1 MGQVNRK
8 RYFVPEVVIVGVIL
22 LSGLVNVP
30 IILINLT
37 GIVAQGRVRGFDEV
51 IAFVE
56 SDGLHCP
63 IAESH
68 CVPAVGIA
76 VWLVEVRAQKI
87 FLGFPCIEIIKVGA
101 RIIIIHAVR
110 VASEIGESRA
120 GRRGDEHTIRIS
132 VGFSAKSSECDG
144 VRVIG
149 ADKVGVRVHGDSGL
163 VGVAVYL
170 DMGERV
176 FVATR
181 RQ

>member
-1 MGQVNRK
+1 M
-8 RYFVPEVVIVGVIL
+8 IVGVIL
-22 LSGLVNVP
+22 LRGRANVP
-30 IILINLT
+30 IIFINLT
-37 GIVAQGRVRGFDEV
+37 GIVAQGRVIDGFDEV

-56 SDGLHCP
+56 SDGLRCP

-76 VWLVEVRAQKI
+76 VWLCKRI
-87 FLGFPCIEIIKVGA
+87 FIGFPCIEIISVA
-101 RIIIIHAVR
+101 APVLAVF
-110 VASEIGESRA
+110 VASEIVESRA

-132 VGFSAKSSECDG
+132 VGFSAKRSECDG
-144 VRVIG
+144 VRVLG

-163 VGVAVYL
+163 VCVVVYL